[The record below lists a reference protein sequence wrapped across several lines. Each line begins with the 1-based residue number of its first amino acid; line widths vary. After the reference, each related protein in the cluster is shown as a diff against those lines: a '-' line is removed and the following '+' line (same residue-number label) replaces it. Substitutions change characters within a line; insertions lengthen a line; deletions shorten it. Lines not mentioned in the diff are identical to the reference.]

1 MATDTSNITEYIL
14 QATTKNDGIFYTIYE
29 GDNLEYTMNFAEPN
43 KMYKFRVCQYMSTS
57 TAAGGGV
64 CGAWSV
70 VKTASTALSPHGR
83 VFYLSLFFT
92 IV

>member
-14 QATTKNDGIFYTIYE
+14 QATTKHDGIFYTIYE
-29 GDNLEYTMNFAEPN
+29 GDNLEYTMSFAEPN

-57 TAAGGGV
+57 AAGGGV

-70 VKTASTALSPHGR
+70 VKTASTALSPHGT
-83 VFYLSLFFT
+83 V
-92 IV
+92 